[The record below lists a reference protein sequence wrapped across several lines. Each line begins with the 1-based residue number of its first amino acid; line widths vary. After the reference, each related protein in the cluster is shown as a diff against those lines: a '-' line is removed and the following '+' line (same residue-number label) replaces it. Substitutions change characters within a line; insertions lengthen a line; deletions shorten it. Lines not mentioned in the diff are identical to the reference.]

1 MIITQKLLAQLLLAQ
16 KQQEP
21 KMAPNTDNTAVMLN
35 RWANGNLKQYVR
47 RNKMNFSREHSYVTS
62 GRGKSRMYS
71 GRGGSKDISA
81 LRAFSTT
88 LAHRIYSLRESTRVA
103 DCQAPLDDRCLVK
116 AYYVGPILHT
126 IHVVSP
132 DMDINVKKRHIKCT
146 KLIHTNATHEA
157 LRWTANFREASVV
170 QTNMGVRISKE
181 PYRAPVRRVSGVEIN
196 SDEFAAMKEMQ
207 YSNLCSHLKL
217 RSSL

>member
-81 LRAFSTT
+81 LRAFSTI

-157 LRWTANFREASVV
+157 LRWTANFRKASVV

-181 PYRAPVRRVSGVEIN
+181 PCRDKLGRIRSNEGNAVFEPLFAP
-196 SDEFAAMKEMQ
+196 
-207 YSNLCSHLKL
+207 
-217 RSSL
+217 